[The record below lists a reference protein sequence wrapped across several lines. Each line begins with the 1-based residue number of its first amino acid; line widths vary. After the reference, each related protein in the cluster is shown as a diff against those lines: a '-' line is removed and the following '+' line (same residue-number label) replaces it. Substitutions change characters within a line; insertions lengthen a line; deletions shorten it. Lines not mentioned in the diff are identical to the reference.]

1 MFCPK
6 CSQEQASD
14 DIRFCSRCGF
24 QLNIVKA
31 LLGNDRMPTD
41 DASLKVARSFSKRD
55 ISIGALL
62 MFLAALVVA
71 ALTVGLPPFHSGPI
85 LFLTVSWLVLTL
97 LINIKPMY
105 QYFTKPDDAQALGEG
120 GADAS
125 AFGTRPNLVSLPE
138 SQNLPAEMYFAPVA
152 NTADIK
158 TPASVTEETTKLLEK
173 RR

>member
-31 LLGNDRMPTD
+31 LLVNDRMPAE
-41 DASLKVARSFSKRD
+41 DASRKVSRSFSKRD
-55 ISIGALL
+55 MSIGALL

-85 LFLTVSWLVLTL
+85 LFLMVSWLALTL

-105 QYFTKPDDAQALGEG
+105 QYFTKPDDASALGDG
-120 GADAS
+120 SADMPTFAGM
-125 AFGTRPNLVSLPE
+125 ANLASLPE
-138 SQNLPAEMYFAPVA
+138 SQSVPVDMYFAPVA

-158 TPASVTEETTKLLEK
+158 TPASVTEETTNLLDK